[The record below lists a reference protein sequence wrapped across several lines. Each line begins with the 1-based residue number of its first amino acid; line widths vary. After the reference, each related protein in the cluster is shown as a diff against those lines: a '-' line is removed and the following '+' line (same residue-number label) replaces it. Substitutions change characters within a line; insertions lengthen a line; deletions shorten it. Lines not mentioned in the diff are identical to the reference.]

1 LSPSTWNVLMT
12 DINHIKKVLR
22 EHSITLSDRFKVK
35 QIGVFGSYVRG
46 DMHSGSDVDVVVEFS
61 DTISLLKLVSLEN
74 YLSELLGMKVDVVP
88 KEDIRIELRDRIL
101 GEAVFV

>member
-1 LSPSTWNVLMT
+1 
-12 DINHIKKVLR
+12 
-22 EHSITLSDRFKVK
+22 
-35 QIGVFGSYVRG
+35 
-46 DMHSGSDVDVVVEFS
+46 VVEFS

-74 YLSELLGMKVDVVP
+74 YLSELLGIKVDVVP

>member
-1 LSPSTWNVLMT
+1 MT
-12 DINHIKKVLR
+12 DINYIKKVIRQQKTTLR
-22 EHSITLSDRFKVK
+22 DRFKVK
-35 QIGVFGSYVRG
+35 RIGVFGSYVRG
-46 DMHSGSDVDVVVEFS
+46 DTHSGSDVDVVVEFS

-74 YLSELLGMKVDVVP
+74 YLSELLGIKVDVVP

>member
-1 LSPSTWNVLMT
+1 MT
-12 DINHIKKVLR
+12 DINHIKKVIREQKTTLR
-22 EHSITLSDRFKVK
+22 DRFKVAR
-35 QIGVFGSYVRG
+35 IGIFGSYVRG
-46 DMHSGSDVDVVVEFS
+46 DTHSGSDVDVVVEFS

>member
-1 LSPSTWNVLMT
+1 MT
-12 DINHIKKVLR
+12 DINHIKKVIRQQKTTLR
-22 EHSITLSDRFKVK
+22 DRFKVK
-35 QIGVFGSYVRG
+35 RIGVFGSYVRG
-46 DMHSGSDVDVVVEFS
+46 DTHSGSDVDVVVEFS

-74 YLSELLGMKVDVVP
+74 YLSELLGIKVDVVP

>member
-1 LSPSTWNVLMT
+1 
-12 DINHIKKVLR
+12 
-22 EHSITLSDRFKVK
+22 
-35 QIGVFGSYVRG
+35 VFGSYVRG
-46 DMHSGSDVDVVVEFS
+46 DTHSGSDVDVVVEFS

-74 YLSELLGMKVDVVP
+74 YLSELLGIKVDVVP

>member
-1 LSPSTWNVLMT
+1 MT
-12 DINHIKKVLR
+12 DINHIKKVIREQKTTLR
-22 EHSITLSDRFKVK
+22 DRFKVAR
-35 QIGVFGSYVRG
+35 IGIFGSYVRG